1 MKPVA
6 VYLERGTR
14 KTFASA
20 IDWPGWSRGGRTED
34 DALESLLEHGPRY
47 AAAIRP
53 LRLELTV
60 PHDLDGFTVVER
72 VKGGSGTDFGVPGEP
87 ARTDREPL
95 DDEELD
101 RQTRLLTR
109 IWSFF
114 DSVAERAVGVELRKG
129 PRGGGRDLDKIR
141 GHVFEADQAYVRQLG
156 ARPGKADLA
165 DLDGAFRELRA
176 LAATALAARA
186 RDEPVPNASAV
197 RRPWLPRYYVRRSA
211 WHALDHAWEVED
223 RSRPQETDGTT

>member
-6 VYLERGTR
+6 VYVERGAR

-20 IDWPGWSRGGRTED
+20 IQWPGWSRGGRSEA

-47 AAAIRP
+47 GAAISP
-53 LRLELTV
+53 LRLDFTV
-60 PHDLDGFTVVER
+60 PRAVDGFEVVEH

-87 ARTDREPL
+87 ARTDHEPL
-95 DDEELD
+95 AHDELD
-101 RQTRLLTR
+101 RQTHLLQQ

-114 DSVAERAVGVELRKG
+114 DSVAERAVGAELRKG
-129 PRGGGRDLDKIR
+129 PRGGGRDLDRIR
-141 GHVFEADQAYVRQLG
+141 GHVFEADAAYVRQLG
-156 ARPGKADLA
+156 ARADKSDLG
-165 DLDGAFRELRA
+165 DLDGAFRDLRA
-176 LAATALAARA
+176 LAITALVARA

-211 WHALDHAWEVED
+211 WHALDHAWEIED
-223 RSRPQETDGTT
+223 RSAEPENEGAA